1 MQRKQWWTAV
11 VGEEAGSRAS
21 EGTHMA
27 DANYWPSGASRVQ
40 LGEFTF
46 TEEWWQHS
54 IQAREEETVFSL

>member
-1 MQRKQWWTAV
+1 MPMPYGKCKENSDEQA

-46 TEEWWQHS
+46 TEE
-54 IQAREEETVFSL
+54 